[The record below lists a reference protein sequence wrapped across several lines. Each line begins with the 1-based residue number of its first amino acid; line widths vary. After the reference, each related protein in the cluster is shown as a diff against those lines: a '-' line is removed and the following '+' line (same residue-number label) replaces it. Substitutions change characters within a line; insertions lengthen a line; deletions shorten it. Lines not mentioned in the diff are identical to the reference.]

1 MVTNNSDLKYRN
13 ITVSGKIATGTSTL
27 AKNLVNAL
35 SWQYV
40 NVGALQ
46 REFDRM
52 HGIHENKQGAAARS
66 DKHEQQMEEMT
77 KSKLTNES
85 GIVYEAWL
93 SGFVA
98 RNTPEVLRVLTI
110 CSNDAIRIDRV
121 VNRDGTSV
129 EEAKAWIKQREE
141 ENISKWQKLYGP
153 YDFWDPQYYDLVI
166 DTYSLGPMQTLGKV
180 LDILGFKAGL
190 KSSHIGSVLD

>member
-1 MVTNNSDLKYRN
+1 MVPIQSLRFRN

-27 AKNLVNAL
+27 ARNLVNVL
-35 SWQYV
+35 NWQYI

-52 HGIHENKQGAAARS
+52 HGIHENKQGASSRS

-77 KSKLTNES
+77 KNKLINES
-85 GIVYEAWL
+85 GLVYEAWL

-98 RNTPEVLRVLTI
+98 RDISGVLKVLTV
-110 CSNDAIRIDRV
+110 CSNEAIRIDRV
-121 VNRDGTSV
+121 VNRDNTSV
-129 EEAKAWIKQREE
+129 EEAKEWIRQREQ

-166 DTYSLGPMQTLGKV
+166 DTYSSGPLATLGKV
-180 LDILGFKAGL
+180 LDKLGYSGGL
-190 KSSHIGSVLD
+190 R

>member
-1 MVTNNSDLKYRN
+1 MAINISDLKYRN

-27 AKNLVNAL
+27 ARNLVNVL
-35 SWQYV
+35 GWQYV

-77 KSKLTNES
+77 KNKLTNES

-93 SGFVA
+93 SGFVS
-98 RNTPEVLRVLTI
+98 REIPGVLKVLTI
-110 CSNDAIRIDRV
+110 CDNEAIRIDRV
-121 VNRDGTSV
+121 VNRDGTTV
-129 EEAKAWIKQREE
+129 DEAKEWIKQREE
-141 ENISKWQKLYGP
+141 ENISKWQMLYGP
-153 YDFWDPQYYDLVI
+153 YDFWDPKYYDLVV

-180 LDILGFKAGL
+180 LDILGYKAGL
-190 KSSHIGSVLD
+190 KQVGNE

>member
-1 MVTNNSDLKYRN
+1 MGEIQNLNYRN

-27 AKNLVNAL
+27 ARNLVNVL
-35 SWQYV
+35 GWQYI

-52 HGIHENKQGAAARS
+52 HNIHENKQGAASRS

-77 KSKLTNES
+77 KDKLTKES
-85 GIVYEAWL
+85 GLVYEAWL

-98 RNTPEVLRVLTI
+98 REIPGVLRVLTI

-121 VNRDGTSV
+121 VNRDNISV
-129 EEAKAWIKQREE
+129 EEAKQWIKQRET
-141 ENISKWQKLYGP
+141 ENIEKWQKLYGP
-153 YDFWDPQYYDLVI
+153 YDFWDPKYYDLVI
-166 DTYSLGPMQTLGKV
+166 DTYSSGPLATLGKV
-180 LDILGFKAGL
+180 LDKLGYTGGL
-190 KSSHIGSVLD
+190 R